1 MEAEDESESLWIKHS
16 AWICRM
22 CAARQLLPSFPESKE
37 EIIRLWVWPSPQH
50 SPFLSLEWCVEHHTG
65 TQPCKEKGSL
75 FWDRW
80 SLRATFKSQHKRTPV
95 FCKKCVPPNAS
106 WWSAEGA
113 VTQFTQCLQHLENIT
128 NTINY
133 AIGQIT
139 GLHWD
144 LFCQACKGA
153 VHTWA
158 NRWCSPLTT
167 VVCVVPHKRREVW
180 GIGMASQWV
189 LQTMDR
195 GLSKPQFGG
204 T

>member
-1 MEAEDESESLWIKHS
+1 MSLNLCESNTQHGSAE
-16 AWICRM
+16 CV
-22 CAARQLLPSFPESKE
+22 LLDSFCLASQRAQRKSSGCGSGLPHNTLRS
-37 EIIRLWVWPSPQH
+37 WVWNGVWNTT
-50 SPFLSLEWCVEHHTG
+50 LEHN
-65 TQPCKEKGSL
+65 PAKRKGVCSE
-75 FWDRW
+75 
-80 SLRATFKSQHKRTPV
+80 TFKSQHKRTPV